1 MQTRFSFFIFLFTVL
16 YLITGCSTI
25 KYIPVNTTVVTKDTV
40 TVTLRD
46 TLVTFK
52 TDTLRAEIKDIAAN
66 TDTVSVLSNDF
77 AASTA
82 IYSNHTLHHTLIT
95 YPHPIK
101 ITVPEVNRISFR
113 QTVKEIPVEVI
124 KEKKVIPDWV
134 WWSVGV
140 NVLVILFI
148 ILKIT
153 LKLHT

>member
-1 MQTRFSFFIFLFTVL
+1 MKLLLKYLTSIFALL
-16 YLITGCSTI
+16 CLLSGCSTI
-25 KYIPVNTTVVTKDTV
+25 KYIPVNTTVVTRDTV

-46 TLVTFK
+46 TNIIFK
-52 TDTLRAEIKDIAAN
+52 TDTLRAEIKDTI
-66 TDTVSVLSNDF
+66 SVLSNDF
-77 AASTA
+77 ATSTA

-101 ITVPEVNRISFR
+101 ITVPEVNRISFSR
-113 QTVKEIPVEVI
+113 TVNEIPVEVI
-124 KEKKVIPDWV
+124 KEKKVIPGWV
-134 WWSVGV
+134 WWSAGV

>member
-25 KYIPVNTTVVTKDTV
+25 RYIPVTNTIVTKDTV

-46 TLVTFK
+46 TNIIFK
-52 TDTLRAEIKDIAAN
+52 TDTLRAEIKDTI
-66 TDTVSVLSNDF
+66 SVLSNEY
-77 AASTA
+77 ATSTA
-82 IYSNHTLHHTLIT
+82 AYSNHTLHHSLIT
-95 YPHPIK
+95 YPKPIK
-101 ITVPEVNRISFR
+101 ITVSEVNRISFR
-113 QTVKEIPVEVI
+113 QTAKEIPVEVI

-148 ILKIT
+148 ILKIA